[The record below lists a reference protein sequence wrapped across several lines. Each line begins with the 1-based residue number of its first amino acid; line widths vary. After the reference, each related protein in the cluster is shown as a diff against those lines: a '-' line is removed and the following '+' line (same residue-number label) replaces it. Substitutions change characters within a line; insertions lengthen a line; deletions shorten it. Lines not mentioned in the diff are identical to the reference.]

1 MTADL
6 GRVVLIGVAG
16 DSGCGKSTFLRR
28 LTDLFGEEFMTVIC
42 LDDYHSLDRKG
53 RKAAGVTALNP
64 KANNFDLMYEQ
75 IKDLKEG
82 KAIDKPIY
90 NHETGELDP
99 PARIEP
105 NKVVRAVVGHLMAVG
120 NDRYGSEGV
129 PGKLSEY
136 FLNEKS
142 ILPPEFGVYCWVY
155 PYRRNILIR
164 DAGMC
169 LDFPSMNFVFFWLIK
184 YFPVAFLVTYEEP
197 DSVTFKMPNLT
208 DLLSEDISKIASLS
222 LELSSVPKQNWP
234 EAPMRSSVVLYS
246 QDAYGAHEKSK

>member
-1 MTADL
+1 MFDP
-6 GRVVLIGVAG
+6 
-16 DSGCGKSTFLRR
+16 
-28 LTDLFGEEFMTVIC
+28 
-42 LDDYHSLDRKG
+42 
-53 RKAAGVTALNP
+53 ALNQFS
-64 KANNFDLMYEQ
+64 NDL
-75 IKDLKEG
+75 
-82 KAIDKPIY
+82 AAVVRTPIAVPDVC
-90 NHETGELDP
+90 TLS
-99 PARIEP
+99 IEP